1 MLILQRRVGESL
13 VIGEDI
19 TVSVVSVD
27 GMRVRLAISAPEN
40 VPILRSELV
49 VATAANRDAAT
60 AETAPT
66 ELLDLLGALE
76 NPERPASPQ
85 SDVLKQGKE
94 E

>member
-19 TVSVVSVD
+19 TVSIVSVD
-27 GMRVRLAISAPEN
+27 GMRVRLAITAPEN

-49 VATAANRDAAT
+49 VATAANRDAAIV
-60 AETAPT
+60 ETAPT

-85 SDVLKQGKE
+85 SDVFKQGKE